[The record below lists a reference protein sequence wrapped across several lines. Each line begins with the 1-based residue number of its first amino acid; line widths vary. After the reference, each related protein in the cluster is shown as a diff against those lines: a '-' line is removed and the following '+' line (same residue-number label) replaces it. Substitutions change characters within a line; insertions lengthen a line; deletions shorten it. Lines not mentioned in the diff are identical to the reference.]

1 MNWKKAAAFGVHFY
15 TCLGVVLACLA
26 ALALTED
33 NVRAFLIYLW
43 LAVFVDATDGTIARY
58 FDVKGVFPQFN
69 GERLDDIIDYIT
81 YAFLPALGLI
91 EFAVLPGS
99 LAFIAFIP
107 LMASAY
113 GFCQEMSKT
122 EESFVGFPSF
132 WNIVFLYLYI
142 LPLSAFWV
150 VAIILV
156 FSVLVFVPVHYIYP
170 SKTRRMRQITV
181 LLSMVYAALVGVVCV
196 FPHAPW
202 AEEVVLVSLLY
213 PAYYF
218 LLSVVHH
225 FSKHRARARAS

>member
-1 MNWKKAAAFGVHFY
+1 MNWKKTAAFGVHFY

-26 ALALTED
+26 ALAIED
-33 NVRAFLIYLW
+33 HNVRAFLIYLW

-58 FDVKGVFPQFN
+58 FDVKGIFPQFN

-91 EFAVLPGS
+91 EFGVLPGN
-99 LAFIAFIP
+99 LAFLAFVP

-132 WNIVFLYLYI
+132 WNIIFLYLYI
-142 LPLSAFWV
+142 LPVSAFWV
-150 VAIILV
+150 VTIILV
-156 FSVLVFVPVHYIYP
+156 FSALVFVPIHYIYP
-170 SKTRRMRQITV
+170 SKTKKMRQITV
-181 LLSMVYAALVGVVCV
+181 ILSLIYALMVGIVCA
-196 FPHAPW
+196 FPHSGP
-202 AEEVVLVSLLY
+202 AEELAIVSLFY

-218 LLSVVHH
+218 SVSVMHH
-225 FSKHRARARAS
+225 FSKHRAKAKA

>member
-1 MNWKKAAAFGVHFY
+1 MSWKKPAAFGVHFY

-26 ALALTED
+26 ALAITD
-33 NVRAFLIYLW
+33 HNVRVFLIYLW

-69 GERLDDIIDYIT
+69 GDRLDDIIDYIT

-91 EFAVLPGS
+91 EFGVLPGN
-99 LAFIAFIP
+99 LAFVAFIP

-142 LPLSAFWV
+142 LPLSSFWIV
-150 VAIILV
+150 TIILL
-156 FSVLVFVPVHYIYP
+156 FSVLVFVPIHYIYP
-170 SKTRRMRQITV
+170 SKTKRMRQFTV
-181 LLSMVYAALVGVVCV
+181 VLSSVYAVMVGIVCV
-196 FPHAPW
+196 FPHAAW
-202 AEEVVLVSLLY
+202 ADDVALVSLLY
-213 PAYYF
+213 PGYYF
-218 LLSVVHH
+218 VMSVVHH
-225 FSKHRARARAS
+225 FSRHRAKARAS